1 MGHPEMGLLLLVTL
15 LLVVAVLSVLF
26 MVTWR

>member
-1 MGHPEMGLLLLVTL
+1 MGLLLLVTL

>member
-1 MGHPEMGLLLLVTL
+1 MGHPEVGLLLLVTL